1 MTLVYIFIF
10 FTTFITS
17 LAPNRVVVNGLGLAS
32 TTAITYGTSTVCGI
46 VADHQTQFI
55 QCYQNSRTIL
65 VQPNVSFEAISGGKT
80 FFCGLRS
87 GGFSLLCW
95 DTTSVSFN
103 PRRIYQSDDVAL
115 TDLTIGD
122 AQVCA
127 REVNSSIVRCWR
139 GGALFQLPGEA
150 LKFKTITSGSG
161 FTCGILMN
169 GSRILCWGSN
179 DVGAEIQ
186 KGFENMS
193 MSSLIAGESHACGL
207 SKIGTVVCKGN
218 NDSGQLNVP
227 YGASAFEFS
236 GLALGANFTCA
247 VRQSNGF
254 VVCWGDSDVIE
265 NVSFESIVAG
275 LDFVCGLTRS
285 NLSLVCWGPGWS
297 SSQNDVPLG
306 WIIPGPCVQTPCS
319 SCGVYPNSETLCG
332 GSGNICTSCQTEL
345 PVAVPLLPTN
355 MPQQGSSSSIGRNKL
370 LLALVIV
377 GSIGAFAGL
386 CTIIFCLWVGLCSS
400 WFDNPES
407 VQLTSAVDPNVGAPV
422 RIENVPNAPFQ
433 HLRSGSSSKHAD
445 KTEEFV
451 LAELSAATEHFSTQ
465 NKIGA
470 GSFGIVYKGKL
481 SDGREVAIKRGD
493 TSTKTKKIQEK
504 ESAFDSELALL
515 SRLHHK
521 HLVKLV
527 GSCEE
532 KDERLLVYE
541 YMSNGS
547 LHDHLH
553 NKKNVE
559 KSSSI
564 VNSWKMRMRIALD
577 AARGIEYLHNYAVPP
592 IIHRDIKSSNI
603 LLDANWTA
611 RVSDF
616 GLSLL
621 GPESDQEIMASKAV
635 GTVGYIDPEYFVL
648 NVLTAKS
655 DVYGFGVV
663 LLELLTGKRAVFSDS
678 EEGTGPM
685 GLVEYAGP
693 RIMAGEL
700 QSLLDKRVG
709 QPEPNEAEA
718 VQLVAYTAMHC
729 VNLEGKERPCMT
741 DIVAN
746 LERAVALCEEEPVSF
761 STSTVSPP

>member
-1 MTLVYIFIF
+1 MTLVYVFIF
-10 FTTFITS
+10 FTAFIS
-17 LAPNRVVVNGLGLAS
+17 LLIPNSVVVNGLGLAS
-32 TTAITYGTSTVCGI
+32 TTAIVYGTSTICGI
-46 VADHQTQFI
+46 VANHQTQFI
-55 QCYQNSRTIL
+55 QCYQNNRTIL
-65 VQPNVSFEAISGGKT
+65 VQPYVSFEAISGGKT

-87 GGFSLLCW
+87 GGLSLLCW
-95 DTTSVSFN
+95 DTSSVNFN
-103 PRRIYQSDDVAL
+103 PRRIYHSDDVTL
-115 TDLTIGD
+115 TNLTVGD

-139 GGALFQLPGEA
+139 GGDLFHSPGEA
-150 LKFKTITSGSG
+150 LKFKTVTSGSG

-169 GSRILCWGSN
+169 GSRVLCW
-179 DVGAEIQ
+179 
-186 KGFENMS
+186 
-193 MSSLIAGESHACGL
+193 GESHACGL
-207 SKIGTVVCKGN
+207 RKNGTLVCKGN

-227 YGASAFEFS
+227 YGASVFKFS

-247 VRQSNGF
+247 IRQSSGYA
-254 VVCWGDSDVIE
+254 VCWGHSDVVGT
-265 NVSFESIVAG
+265 VSFESIVAG

-285 NLSLVCWGPGWS
+285 NLSVICWGPGWS
-297 SSQNDVPLG
+297 SSENHVTLG
-306 WIIPGPCVQTPCS
+306 SIIPGPCVQTPCR
-319 SCGVYPNSETLCG
+319 SCGVYPNSETLYG
-332 GSGNICTSCQTEL
+332 GSRQICNSCQTEL

-355 MPQQGSSSSIGRNKL
+355 QPEKGSSSSIGRNKL
-370 LLALVIV
+370 LLTFVIV
-377 GSIGAFAGL
+377 GSIGTFAGV
-386 CTIIFCLWVGLCSS
+386 CTIMFCLWIRLCSFWS
-400 WFDNPES
+400 NNPKTE
-407 VQLTSAVDPNVGAPV
+407 QLKSAADRNVGAPV
-422 RIENVPNAPFQ
+422 ENQNVPSA
-433 HLRSGSSSKHAD
+433 LRSSSSSKHTD

-451 LAELSAATEHFSTQ
+451 LAELSAATKHFSTQ

-470 GSFGIVYKGKL
+470 GSFGIVYRGKL

-493 TSTKTKKIQEK
+493 TSTKTKKFQEK

-527 GSCEE
+527 GSCED
-532 KDERLLVYE
+532 KDDRLLVYE

-564 VNSWKMRMRIALD
+564 VNSWEMRMRIALD
-577 AARGIEYLHNYAVPP
+577 AARGIEYLHTYAVPP

-603 LLDANWTA
+603 LLDSDMTA

-621 GPESDQEIMASKAV
+621 GPASDQEIMSSKAV
-635 GTVGYIDPEYFVL
+635 GTIGYIDPEYFVL

-663 LLELLTGKRAVFSDS
+663 LLELLTGKRAVFNDS

-685 GLVEYAGP
+685 GMVEYAGP

-729 VNLEGKERPCMT
+729 VNLEGKERPSMI

-746 LERAVALCEEEPVSF
+746 LERAIALCEQEPLS
-761 STSTVSPP
+761 